1 MYLLG
6 HWLNRPANVGYEGS
20 VEYDPM
26 KNAIAGGTA
35 ALLVLAAT
43 GSLPAT
49 YRTINQLD
57 GL

>member
-1 MYLLG
+1 
-6 HWLNRPANVGYEGS
+6 
-20 VEYDPM
+20 M